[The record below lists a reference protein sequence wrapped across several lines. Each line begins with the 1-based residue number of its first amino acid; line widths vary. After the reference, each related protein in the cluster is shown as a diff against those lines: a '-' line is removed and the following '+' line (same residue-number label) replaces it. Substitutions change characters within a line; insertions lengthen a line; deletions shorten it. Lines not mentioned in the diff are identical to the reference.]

1 MAAWLAHCRVVNLF
15 LESQNWRVMFRNYF
29 VTAFRYLWK
38 QKGFSIINLVGLS
51 IGLCVCYFALTFV
64 AFELSYDNYHEK
76 SDRIFRL
83 VTDVE
88 TPNGKDY
95 LSTTATM
102 APAIKAAFP
111 EVESAARIFLD
122 YLIVQKGQ
130 EQYGEEKIAYA
141 DSSVFSVFTF
151 PLVSGNPRTVLKT
164 PYSIVLSET
173 AARRYFGDKNPLG
186 NTLLIN
192 GKEPALVTG
201 VMKDMPQNS
210 HFRVDMLVSL
220 STLGEGWM
228 YNAKRFFFYT
238 YLLLPEGYNP
248 SKLTAKLPDFVKTHL
263 DQKAGKYTLELEPL
277 KRVYLDGKPRGSK
290 SGSSVSGNR
299 SHVYIFSFVAAFVL
313 FIACFNFVN
322 LTTALSVQRAK
333 EIGVRKVLGTTR
345 KLLIFQF
352 LIEAVLITLA
362 SFVVATFL
370 CSGLIPFFNDL
381 TVKTISAGIFENVRY
396 LFILFGAAVLIG
408 IYPAF
413 FLSRFQP
420 VSTLKGG
427 FVSSPR
433 DIVFRKILVVSQFS
447 ISIILIVAT
456 IVVYQQ
462 LHFMQNHELGF
473 KKDHNLVIDFQY
485 NEQVVDHYES
495 LKDKLA
501 AIPGVATASISSSI
515 PGRSN
520 HLFPTK
526 IENIGNEMQEFQ
538 SDTYFVDYDF
548 LKQYQISVIAGRA
561 FSKDFTTDLKE
572 AILINETAVKSL
584 GFSDPAQVIGKHF
597 SQLNA
602 NGLVIGVVKDFH
614 FRSFQEAVQPL
625 TLRVAPGFF
634 TFLTLNVSSQNMP
647 ESIKMIE
654 SQWKTLVPDLPLI
667 YFFADEAYNDQYRD
681 EQRFG
686 KLFIC
691 FATLAILISCLGLL
705 GLSALSIT
713 QRTREIGVRK
723 VMGASVRGIVR
734 LLSVDFIK
742 LVFVSTFIA
751 IPVAWFGMDR
761 WLRDFAYRIDM
772 PWWAFILA
780 GFIAVVIAVA
790 TVSFQAIKAALMNPV
805 KSLSS

>member
-1 MAAWLAHCRVVNLF
+1 MI
-15 LESQNWRVMFRNYF
+15 RNYF

-38 QKGFSIINLVGLS
+38 QKGFSIINLIGLS
-51 IGLCVCYFALTFV
+51 IGLCVCYFALSFV
-64 AFELSYDNYHEK
+64 AFELSYDSYHEK
-76 SDRIFRL
+76 SDRIYRL

-102 APAIKAAFP
+102 APAIQEAFP
-111 EVESAARIFLD
+111 EVQSAARIFLD
-122 YLIVQKGQ
+122 YLIVQKDQ
-130 EQYGEEKIAYA
+130 EHYGEEKIAYA
-141 DSSVFSVFTF
+141 DSSIFSVFTF
-151 PLVSGNPRTVLKT
+151 PLLSGNPHTVLKA

-173 AARRYFGDKNPLG
+173 AAQRYFGNKNPLG
-186 NTLLIN
+186 KTLRIN
-192 GKEPALVTG
+192 GKEPAQVTG
-201 VMKDMPQNS
+201 VMKDIPQNS
-210 HFRVDMLVSL
+210 HFRVDMLVSM
-220 STLGEGWM
+220 STLGEVWM
-228 YNAKRFFFYT
+228 HNSKRFFFYT
-238 YLLLPEGYNP
+238 YLLLPEGYDP
-248 SKLTAKLPDFVKTHL
+248 AKLTAKLPDFVKTHI
-263 DQKAGKYTLELEPL
+263 DQKAGKYSLALEPL
-277 KRVYLDGKPRGSK
+277 KSVYLDGKPRGSK

-322 LTTALSVQRAK
+322 LTTALSIQRAK

-345 KLLIFQF
+345 KLLVFQF

-362 SFVVATFL
+362 SFVVAVL
-370 CSGLIPFFNDL
+370 MCSLLVPFFNDL
-381 TVKTISAGIFENVRY
+381 AGKTISSGIFQNVHY
-396 LFILFGAAVLIG
+396 LFALFAAAVLIGVFSG

-427 FVSSPR
+427 FVSATQG
-433 DIVFRKILVVSQFS
+433 IAFRKVLVVAQFS

-462 LHFMQNHELGF
+462 LHFMQNQELGF
-473 KKDHNLVIDFQY
+473 KKEHNLVIDFQY
-485 NEQVVDHYES
+485 DGQVVDHYES
-495 LKDKLA
+495 LKDKLSGL
-501 AIPGVATASISSSI
+501 PGVTAASISSSI

-548 LKQYQISVIAGRA
+548 LKQFQISVTAGRA
-561 FSKDFTTDLKE
+561 FSKEFATDLRE

-584 GFSDPAQVIGKHF
+584 GFSDPAQVIGKRF
-597 SQLNA
+597 SQLSA

-625 TLRVAPGFF
+625 TLRVAPSFF
-634 TFLTLNVSSQNMP
+634 TFLTLNVSSQNML

-654 SQWKTLVPDLPLI
+654 SRWKELVPDLPLV
-667 YFFADEAYNDQYRD
+667 YFFADEAYNNQYRD

-705 GLSALSIT
+705 GLSAFSIT
-713 QRTREIGVRK
+713 QRTREVGVRK
-723 VMGASVRGIVR
+723 VMGASVGGIVK

-742 LVFVSTFIA
+742 LVFVSTLIA

-772 PWWAFILA
+772 PWWAFLA
-780 GFIAVVIAVA
+780 AGLIAVVIAVA
-790 TVSFQAIKAALMNPV
+790 TVSLQAIKAALMNPV
-805 KSLSS
+805 KSLVS

>member
-1 MAAWLAHCRVVNLF
+1 MI
-15 LESQNWRVMFRNYF
+15 RNYF

-38 QKGFSIINLVGLS
+38 QKGFSIINLIGLS
-51 IGLCVCYFALTFV
+51 IGLCVCYFALSFV
-64 AFELSYDNYHEK
+64 AFELSYDSYHEK
-76 SDRIFRL
+76 SDRIYRL

-102 APAIKAAFP
+102 APAIQETFP
-111 EVESAARIFLD
+111 EVQSAARIFLD
-122 YLIVQKGQ
+122 YLIVQKDQ

-141 DSSVFSVFTF
+141 DSSIFSVFTF
-151 PLVSGNPRTVLKT
+151 PLLSGNPRTVLKS

-173 AARRYFGDKNPLG
+173 AAQRYFGNKNPLG

-192 GKEPALVTG
+192 GKERAQVTG

-210 HFRVDMLVSL
+210 HFRVDMLVSM
-220 STLGEGWM
+220 STLGKGWM
-228 YNAKRFFFYT
+228 HNSKRFFFYT

-248 SKLTAKLPDFVKTHL
+248 AKLTDKLPDFVKTHM
-263 DQKAGKYTLELEPL
+263 DQKAWKYSLALEPL
-277 KRVYLDGKPRGSK
+277 KSVYLDGKPRGSK

-322 LTTALSVQRAK
+322 LTTALSIQRAK

-352 LIEAVLITLA
+352 LIEAILITLA
-362 SFVVATFL
+362 SFVVAVLL
-370 CSGLIPFFNDL
+370 CSILVPFFNDL
-381 TVKTISAGIFENVRY
+381 TGKMISSGILQNVNY
-396 LFILFGAAVLIG
+396 LFVLLAAAVLIGVFSG

-427 FVSSPR
+427 FVSATQG
-433 DIVFRKILVVSQFS
+433 IAFRKVLVVAQFS
-447 ISIILIVAT
+447 ISIILMVAT

-462 LHFMQNHELGF
+462 LHFMQNQELGF
-473 KKDHNLVIDFQY
+473 KKEHNLVIDFQY
-485 NEQVVDHYES
+485 DEQVVSHYES

-501 AIPGVATASISSSI
+501 GIPGVTAASISSSI

-526 IENIGNEMQEFQ
+526 IENTGNEMQEFQ

-548 LKQYQISVIAGRA
+548 LKQFQISVIAGRA
-561 FSKDFTTDLKE
+561 FSKEFATDLKE

-584 GFSDPAQVIGKHF
+584 GFSDPAQVIGKRF

-602 NGLVIGVVKDFH
+602 NGLVIGVIKDFH

-654 SQWKTLVPDLPLI
+654 SKWKELVPELPLI
-667 YFFADEAYNDQYRD
+667 YFFADEAYNNQYRD

-705 GLSALSIT
+705 GLSAFSIA
-713 QRTREIGVRK
+713 QRTREVGVRK
-723 VMGASVRGIVR
+723 VMGASVGGIVK
-734 LLSVDFIK
+734 LLSVDFIQ
-742 LVFVSTFIA
+742 LVFVSTLIA

-761 WLRDFAYRIDM
+761 WLRDFAYRIDV
-772 PWWAFILA
+772 PWWAFIAA

>member
-1 MAAWLAHCRVVNLF
+1 MI
-15 LESQNWRVMFRNYF
+15 RNYF

-38 QKGFSIINLVGLS
+38 QKGFSIINLIGLS
-51 IGLCVCYFALTFV
+51 IGLCVCYFALSFV
-64 AFELSYDNYHEK
+64 AFELSYDSYHEK
-76 SDRIFRL
+76 SDRIYRL

-102 APAIKAAFP
+102 APAIQEAFP
-111 EVESAARIFLD
+111 EVQSAARIFLD
-122 YLIVQKGQ
+122 YLIVQKDQ

-141 DSSVFSVFTF
+141 DSSIFSVFTF
-151 PLVSGNPRTVLKT
+151 PLLSGNPHTVLKS

-173 AARRYFGDKNPLG
+173 AARRYFGNKNPLG

-192 GKEPALVTG
+192 GKEQAQVTG

-210 HFRVDMLVSL
+210 HFRVDMLVSM

-228 YNAKRFFFYT
+228 HNSKRFFFYT

-248 SKLTAKLPDFVKTHL
+248 SKLTAKLPDFVKTHM
-263 DQKAGKYTLELEPL
+263 DQRAGKYSLALEPL
-277 KRVYLDGKPRGSK
+277 KSVYLDGKPRGSK

-322 LTTALSVQRAK
+322 LTTALSIQRAK

-352 LIEAVLITLA
+352 LIEAILITLA
-362 SFVVATFL
+362 SFVVAVLL
-370 CSGLIPFFNDL
+370 CSVLVPFFNDL
-381 TVKTISAGIFENVRY
+381 TGKMISSGILQNVNY
-396 LFILFGAAVLIG
+396 LFVLLAAAVLIGVFSG

-413 FLSRFQP
+413 FLSRFRP

-427 FVSSPR
+427 FVSASQG
-433 DIVFRKILVVSQFS
+433 IAFRKVLVVAQFS

-462 LHFMQNHELGF
+462 LHFMQNQELGF
-473 KKDHNLVIDFQY
+473 KKEHNLVIDFQY
-485 NEQVVDHYES
+485 DEQVVSHYES

-501 AIPGVATASISSSI
+501 GIPGVTAASISSSI

-526 IENIGNEMQEFQ
+526 IENTGNEMQEFQ

-548 LKQYQISVIAGRA
+548 LKQFQISVIAGRA
-561 FSKDFTTDLKE
+561 FSKEFATDLKE

-584 GFSDPAQVIGKHF
+584 GFSAPAQVIGKRF

-602 NGLVIGVVKDFH
+602 NGLVIGVIKDFH

-654 SQWKTLVPDLPLI
+654 SKWKELVPDLPLI
-667 YFFADEAYNDQYRD
+667 YFFADEAYNNQYRD

-705 GLSALSIT
+705 GLSAFSIA
-713 QRTREIGVRK
+713 QRTREVGVRK
-723 VMGASVRGIVR
+723 VMGASVGGIVK
-734 LLSVDFIK
+734 LLSVDFIQ
-742 LVFVSTFIA
+742 LVFVSTLIA

-761 WLRDFAYRIDM
+761 WLRDFAYRIDV
-772 PWWAFILA
+772 PWWAFIAA

>member
-1 MAAWLAHCRVVNLF
+1 MI
-15 LESQNWRVMFRNYF
+15 RNYF

-38 QKGFSIINLVGLS
+38 QKGFSIINLIGLS
-51 IGLCVCYFALTFV
+51 IGLCVCYFALSFV
-64 AFELSYDNYHEK
+64 AFELSYDSYHEK
-76 SDRIFRL
+76 SDRIYRL

-102 APAIKAAFP
+102 APAIQETFP
-111 EVESAARIFLD
+111 EVQSAARIFLD
-122 YLIVQKGQ
+122 YLIVQKDQ

-141 DSSVFSVFTF
+141 DSSIFSVFTF
-151 PLVSGNPRTVLKT
+151 PLLSGNPRTVLKS

-173 AARRYFGDKNPLG
+173 AAQRYFGNKNPLG

-192 GKEPALVTG
+192 GKERTQVTG

-210 HFRVDMLVSL
+210 HFRVDMLVSM

-228 YNAKRFFFYT
+228 HNSKRFFFYT

-248 SKLTAKLPDFVKTHL
+248 AKLTAKLPDFVKTHM
-263 DQKAGKYTLELEPL
+263 DQKAGKYSLALEPL
-277 KRVYLDGKPRGSK
+277 KSVYLDGKPRGSK

-322 LTTALSVQRAK
+322 LTTALSIQRAK

-352 LIEAVLITLA
+352 LIEAILITLA
-362 SFVVATFL
+362 SFVVAVLL
-370 CSGLIPFFNDL
+370 CSILVPFFNDL
-381 TVKTISAGIFENVRY
+381 TGKMISSGILENVNY
-396 LFILFGAAVLIG
+396 LFILLAAAVLIGVFSG

-427 FVSSPR
+427 FVSATQG
-433 DIVFRKILVVSQFS
+433 IAFRKVLVVAQFS

-462 LHFMQNHELGF
+462 LHFMQNQELGF
-473 KKDHNLVIDFQY
+473 KKEHNLVIDFQY
-485 NEQVVDHYES
+485 DEQVVSHYES

-501 AIPGVATASISSSI
+501 GIPGVTAASISSSI

-526 IENIGNEMQEFQ
+526 IENTGNEMQEFQ

-548 LKQYQISVIAGRA
+548 LKQFQISVIAGRA
-561 FSKDFTTDLKE
+561 FSKEFATDLKE

-584 GFSDPAQVIGKHF
+584 GFSDPAQVIGKRF

-602 NGLVIGVVKDFH
+602 NGLVIGVIKDFH

-654 SQWKTLVPDLPLI
+654 SKWKELVPELPLI
-667 YFFADEAYNDQYRD
+667 YFFADEAYNNQYRD

-705 GLSALSIT
+705 GLSAFSIA
-713 QRTREIGVRK
+713 QRTREVGVRK
-723 VMGASVRGIVR
+723 VMGASVGGIVK
-734 LLSVDFIK
+734 LLSVDFIQ
-742 LVFVSTFIA
+742 LVFVSTLIA

-761 WLRDFAYRIDM
+761 WLRDFAYRIDV
-772 PWWAFILA
+772 PWWAFIAA

>member
-1 MAAWLAHCRVVNLF
+1 MI
-15 LESQNWRVMFRNYF
+15 RNYF

-38 QKGFSIINLVGLS
+38 QKGFSIINLIGLS
-51 IGLCVCYFALTFV
+51 IGLCVCYFALSFV
-64 AFELSYDNYHEK
+64 AFELSYDSYHEK
-76 SDRIFRL
+76 SDRIYRL

-102 APAIKAAFP
+102 APAIQEAFP
-111 EVESAARIFLD
+111 EVQSAARIFLD
-122 YLIVQKGQ
+122 YLIIQKDQ
-130 EQYGEEKIAYA
+130 EHYGEEKIAYA
-141 DSSVFSVFTF
+141 DSSIFSVFTF
-151 PLVSGNPRTVLKT
+151 PLLSGNPHTVLKA

-173 AARRYFGDKNPLG
+173 AAQRYFGNKNPLG
-186 NTLLIN
+186 KTLRIN
-192 GKEPALVTG
+192 GKEPAQVTG
-201 VMKDMPQNS
+201 VMKDIPQNS
-210 HFRVDMLVSL
+210 HFRVDMLVSM
-220 STLGEGWM
+220 STLGEEWM
-228 YNAKRFFFYT
+228 HNSKRFFFYT
-238 YLLLPEGYNP
+238 YLLLPEGYDP
-248 SKLTAKLPDFVKTHL
+248 AKLTAKLPDFVKTHI
-263 DQKAGKYTLELEPL
+263 DQKAGKYSLALEPL
-277 KRVYLDGKPRGSK
+277 KSVYLDGKPRGSK
-290 SGSSVSGNR
+290 SGSSVAGNR

-322 LTTALSVQRAK
+322 LTTALSIQRAK

-345 KLLIFQF
+345 KLLVFQF
-352 LIEAVLITLA
+352 LVEAVLITLA
-362 SFVVATFL
+362 SFVVAVLL
-370 CSGLIPFFNDL
+370 CSTLVPFFNDL
-381 TVKTISAGIFENVRY
+381 AGKTISSGIFQNVHY
-396 LFILFGAAVLIG
+396 LFALLAAAVLIGVFSG

-427 FVSSPR
+427 FVSATQG
-433 DIVFRKILVVSQFS
+433 IAFRKVLVVAQFS

-462 LHFMQNHELGF
+462 LHFMQNQELGF
-473 KKDHNLVIDFQY
+473 KKEHNLVIDFQY
-485 NEQVVDHYES
+485 DGQVVDHYES
-495 LKDKLA
+495 LKDKLTGL
-501 AIPGVATASISSSI
+501 PGVTAASISSSI

-548 LKQYQISVIAGRA
+548 LKQFQISVTAGRA
-561 FSKDFTTDLKE
+561 FSKEFATDLRE

-584 GFSDPAQVIGKHF
+584 GFSDPSQVIGKRF
-597 SQLNA
+597 SQLSA

-625 TLRVAPGFF
+625 TLRVAPSFF

-654 SQWKTLVPDLPLI
+654 SKWKEFVPDLPLV
-667 YFFADEAYNDQYRD
+667 YFFADEAYNNQYRD

-705 GLSALSIT
+705 GLSAFSIT
-713 QRTREIGVRK
+713 QRTREVGVRK
-723 VMGASVRGIVR
+723 VMGASVGGIVK

-742 LVFVSTFIA
+742 LVFVSTLIA

-772 PWWAFILA
+772 PWWAFIAA

-805 KSLSS
+805 KSLVS

>member
-1 MAAWLAHCRVVNLF
+1 MI
-15 LESQNWRVMFRNYF
+15 RNYF

-38 QKGFSIINLVGLS
+38 QKGFSIINLIGLS
-51 IGLCVCYFALTFV
+51 IGLCVCYFALSFV
-64 AFELSYDNYHEK
+64 AFELSYDSYHEK
-76 SDRIFRL
+76 SDRIYRL

-102 APAIKAAFP
+102 APAIQETFP
-111 EVESAARIFLD
+111 EVQSAARIFLD
-122 YLIVQKGQ
+122 YLIVQKDQ

-141 DSSVFSVFTF
+141 DSSIFSVFTF
-151 PLVSGNPRTVLKT
+151 PLLSGNPRTVLKS

-173 AARRYFGDKNPLG
+173 AAQRYFGNKNPLG

-192 GKEPALVTG
+192 GKERAQVTG

-210 HFRVDMLVSL
+210 HFRVDMLVSM

-228 YNAKRFFFYT
+228 HNSKRFFFYT

-248 SKLTAKLPDFVKTHL
+248 AKLTDKLPDFVKTHM
-263 DQKAGKYTLELEPL
+263 DQKAGKYSLALEPL
-277 KRVYLDGKPRGSK
+277 KSVYLDGKPRGSK

-322 LTTALSVQRAK
+322 LTTALSIQRAK

-352 LIEAVLITLA
+352 LIEAILITLA
-362 SFVVATFL
+362 SFVVAVLL
-370 CSGLIPFFNDL
+370 CSILVPFFNDL
-381 TVKTISAGIFENVRY
+381 TGKMISSGILQNVNY
-396 LFILFGAAVLIG
+396 LFVLLAAAVLIGVFSG

-427 FVSSPR
+427 FVSATQG
-433 DIVFRKILVVSQFS
+433 IAFRKVLVVAQFS

-462 LHFMQNHELGF
+462 LHFMQNQELGF
-473 KKDHNLVIDFQY
+473 KKEHNLVIDFQY
-485 NEQVVDHYES
+485 DEQVVSHYES

-501 AIPGVATASISSSI
+501 GIPGVTAASISSSI

-526 IENIGNEMQEFQ
+526 IENTGNEMQEFQ

-548 LKQYQISVIAGRA
+548 LKQFQISVIAGRA
-561 FSKDFTTDLKE
+561 FSKEFATDLKE

-584 GFSDPAQVIGKHF
+584 GFSDPAQVIGKRF

-602 NGLVIGVVKDFH
+602 NGLVIGVIKDFH

-654 SQWKTLVPDLPLI
+654 SKWKELVPELPLI
-667 YFFADEAYNDQYRD
+667 YFFADEAYNNQYRD

-705 GLSALSIT
+705 GLSAFSIA
-713 QRTREIGVRK
+713 QRTREVGVRK
-723 VMGASVRGIVR
+723 VMGASVGGIVK
-734 LLSVDFIK
+734 LLSVDFIQ
-742 LVFVSTFIA
+742 LVFVSTLIA

-761 WLRDFAYRIDM
+761 WLRDFAYRIDV
-772 PWWAFILA
+772 PWWAFIAA

>member
-1 MAAWLAHCRVVNLF
+1 MI
-15 LESQNWRVMFRNYF
+15 RNYF

-38 QKGFSIINLVGLS
+38 QKGFSIINLIGLS
-51 IGLCVCYFALTFV
+51 IGLSVCYFALSFV
-64 AFELSYDNYHEK
+64 AFELSYDSYHEK
-76 SDRIFRL
+76 SDRIYRL

-88 TPNGKDY
+88 TPSGKDY

-102 APAIKAAFP
+102 APAIQEAFP
-111 EVESAARIFLD
+111 EVQSAARVFLD
-122 YLIVQKGQ
+122 YLIVQKDQ
-130 EQYGEEKIAYA
+130 EHYGEEKIAYA
-141 DSSVFSVFTF
+141 DSSIFSVFTF
-151 PLVSGNPRTVLKT
+151 PLLSGNPRTVLKA
-164 PYSIVLSET
+164 PYSIILSET
-173 AARRYFGDKNPLG
+173 AAQRYFGNKNPLG
-186 NTLLIN
+186 KTLRIN
-192 GKEPALVTG
+192 GKEPAQVTG

-210 HFRVDMLVSL
+210 HFRVDMLVSM
-220 STLGEGWM
+220 STLGEEWM
-228 YNAKRFFFYT
+228 HNSKRFFFYT
-238 YLLLPEGYNP
+238 YLLLPEGYDP
-248 SKLTAKLPDFVKTHL
+248 AKLTAKLPDFVKTHI
-263 DQKAGKYTLELEPL
+263 DQKAGKYSLALEPL
-277 KRVYLDGKPRGSK
+277 KSVYLEGKPRGSK

-322 LTTALSVQRAK
+322 LTTALSIQRAK

-345 KLLIFQF
+345 KLLVFQF
-352 LIEAVLITLA
+352 LVEAVLITLA
-362 SFVVATFL
+362 SFVVAVLL
-370 CSGLIPFFNDL
+370 CSTLVPFFNDL
-381 TVKTISAGIFENVRY
+381 AGKTISSGIFQNVHY
-396 LFILFGAAVLIG
+396 LFALLAAAVLIGVFSG

-427 FVSSPR
+427 FVSATQG
-433 DIVFRKILVVSQFS
+433 IAFRKVLVVAQFS

-462 LHFMQNHELGF
+462 LHFMQNQELGF
-473 KKDHNLVIDFQY
+473 KKEHNLVIDFQY
-485 NEQVVDHYES
+485 DGQVVDHYES
-495 LKDKLA
+495 LKDKLTGL
-501 AIPGVATASISSSI
+501 PGVTAASISSSI

-548 LKQYQISVIAGRA
+548 LKQFQISVIAGRA
-561 FSKDFTTDLKE
+561 FSKEFATDLRE

-584 GFSDPAQVIGKHF
+584 GFSDPSQVIGKRF
-597 SQLNA
+597 SQLSA

-625 TLRVAPGFF
+625 TLRVAPSFF

-654 SQWKTLVPDLPLI
+654 SKWKELVPDLPLV
-667 YFFADEAYNDQYRD
+667 YFFADEAYNNQYRD

-705 GLSALSIT
+705 GLSAFSIT
-713 QRTREIGVRK
+713 QRTREVGVRK
-723 VMGASVRGIVR
+723 VMGASVGGIVK

-742 LVFVSTFIA
+742 LVFVSTLIA

-772 PWWAFILA
+772 PWWAFMAA

-805 KSLSS
+805 KSLVS